1 MVFAFDLEDE
11 LEVSQ
16 LVFDLIIGD
25 YSFLRLLFQSID
37 WLQEDW

>member
-1 MVFAFDLEDE
+1 MVFAFDLEYE
-11 LEVSQ
+11 LEESQ
-16 LVFDLIIGD
+16 LVFEVTIGD